1 MKNIIVL
8 GAGMVGKAITE
19 DLLTDYNVRS
29 IDKDKVKLNSIKRNR
44 NLSTEVIDISDSQL
58 LQNSIKDFDLVVCA
72 VPGFMGYK
80 TLQSIIEAG
89 KDVVDIS
96 FFDEDSISLDKLAKS
111 KKVTAIVDCGI
122 APGMMNIILGYHY
135 RQMDVKDFVC
145 YVGGLPFKRTMPF
158 QYKAPFSPSDVI
170 EIYTRPARIIENGK
184 QVSKPA
190 MSDSELIEFDEVGT
204 LEAFNTD
211 GLRTLLRMK
220 NIRNMKEKTLR
231 YPGHIDLMK
240 VFSESG
246 FFSNAPVKI
255 GSNEV
260 KPVDLSS
267 KLLFPLWQLEK
278 DEEEFTAMRVII
290 KGKENKKQVTYTYD
304 LFDMFDIPTNT
315 SSMARTTGYTCTAA
329 VRLILEK
336 KFHSK
341 GIIPPEII
349 GQDNKSFSF
358 IMNELQ
364 KRNVNFSKAK
374 EIFE

>member
-19 DLLTDYNVRS
+19 DLLSDYHVKS
-29 IDKDKVKLNSIKRNR
+29 VDIDKEKLNSIKRNK
-44 NLSTEVIDISDSQL
+44 NLSTEIVDISDSQL
-58 LQNSIKDFDLVVCA
+58 LRNIIKDFDLVVCA

-80 TLQSIIEAG
+80 TLKTIIEAG

-135 RQMDVKDFVC
+135 KQMDVEDFVC

-190 MSDSELIEFDEVGT
+190 MSDSELIQFDEVGT

-220 NIRNMKEKTLR
+220 NIQNMKEKTLR

-336 KFHSK
+336 KFHTK

-349 GQDNKSFSF
+349 GQDKKSFSF
-358 IMNELQ
+358 IMNELA
-364 KRNVNFSKAK
+364 KRNVNFSIAK
-374 EIFE
+374 EIIE